1 MFMFVC
7 ACLYAQAIMT
17 HMYPPPHMHPL
28 PQMYPP
34 PHVYPPPHMYPPLH
48 MFVCTGHQD
57 KIEESN
63 FCFVCVRVCM
73 YMFVV

>member
-57 KIEESN
+57 KNEVSY